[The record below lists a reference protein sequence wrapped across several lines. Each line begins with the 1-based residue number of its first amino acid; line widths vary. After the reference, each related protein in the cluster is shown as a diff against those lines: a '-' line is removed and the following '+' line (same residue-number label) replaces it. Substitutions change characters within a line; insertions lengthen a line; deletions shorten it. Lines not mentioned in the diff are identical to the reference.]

1 MILKKLRFYK
11 NLIFF
16 TLTISLLHIVLGLTS
31 LFYFYSKDIAS
42 NTSQEKIESLTM
54 VFERLQKKN
63 YTLEDLQAFTQAD
76 IIDATASISNLPTK
90 KQLTDKAL
98 FQQAKALTNIQ
109 SSLIE
114 YEEHKNI
121 ALKVL
126 IFSLVITFLFG
137 WVLPGLI
144 VKKLTELLIKFKN
157 DLQTNI
163 ESIVLNWK
171 NANLKDNQA
180 AYLILSL
187 QALSLY
193 MSIRGDKT
201 TTNIINEITQNLNRI
216 FDNKNQTG
224 I

>member
-42 NTSQEKIESLTM
+42 YNSQQKIESLTNI
-54 VFERLQKKN
+54 FERIQKSS
-63 YTLEDLQAFTQAD
+63 YTIDDLQAFTQSGL
-76 IIDATASISNLPTK
+76 IESSASLSNLPTQT
-90 KQLTDKAL
+90 QLTEKAL

-114 YEEHKNI
+114 YEEHKDT
-121 ALKVL
+121 AFKVL
-126 IFSLVITFLFG
+126 IFSLIITFLFG

-144 VKKLTELLIKFKN
+144 VKKLSVLLIKFKN
-157 DLQTNI
+157 DLQANI

-216 FDNKNQTG
+216 FDDKNQTG